1 MSGHWSMKN
10 VEQARFNM
18 VEQQIRP
25 WDVLDTHVLDLLGKV
40 KRENFVPSARREM
53 VFMDM
58 EIPLG
63 YGVSMWQ
70 PKLEA
75 RVVQALKLKRTDRV
89 LEVGSGSGY
98 LAALMAHLAAHVTSV
113 EIVPELHAF
122 AEKNL
127 AAQHIANVTLRQGD
141 AAQGWAGSYDVIV
154 LTGSEPILPDAFQKS
169 LNLGGRLFAI
179 VGDAPAMQ
187 ATLITR
193 TATDMFESVRLFETC
208 ITPLQNALQPK
219 RFVF

>member
-1 MSGHWSMKN
+1 MKN
-10 VEQARFNM
+10 MEQARFNM

-25 WDVLDTHVLDLLGKV
+25 WDVLDVRVLDLLNKV
-40 KRENFVPSARREM
+40 KREQFVPADGKEM
-53 VFMDM
+53 AFMEL

-63 YGVSMWQ
+63 HGTFMWQ

-75 RVVQALKLKRTDRV
+75 RVLQELKVKPRDHV

-98 LAALMAHLAAHVTSV
+98 LAALLSRLAAQVTSV

-127 AAQHIANVTLRQGD
+127 AARRIDNVALALGD
-141 AAQGWAGSYDVIV
+141 AALGWPGLYDVIV
-154 LTGSEPILPDAFQKS
+154 LTGSVPVLPETFQNS
-169 LNLGGRLFAI
+169 LKPGGRLFAI

-187 ATLITR
+187 ARLITCV
-193 TATDMFESVRLFETC
+193 APGIFDSVTLFETVV
-208 ITPLQNALQPK
+208 TPLQNALQPK